1 MKKTLLGYVVYFIL
15 SPSAFAVVDINT
27 ASQAELE
34 SLNGIGPAKAQAII
48 EYRKKSGGFKTVD
61 ELDQVPGIGQST
73 LDNLKKDVSVSGKK
87 TVNAD
92 SVKTE
97 KNLEKKKSRLKTHYP
112 KRSPSLITAKT
123 PFKKWSLREKYIN

>member
-48 EYRKKSGGFKTVD
+48 EYRKKSGGFKTID

-97 KNLEKKKSRLKTHYP
+97 KTPEKKK
-112 KRSPSLITAKT
+112 
-123 PFKKWSLREKYIN
+123 